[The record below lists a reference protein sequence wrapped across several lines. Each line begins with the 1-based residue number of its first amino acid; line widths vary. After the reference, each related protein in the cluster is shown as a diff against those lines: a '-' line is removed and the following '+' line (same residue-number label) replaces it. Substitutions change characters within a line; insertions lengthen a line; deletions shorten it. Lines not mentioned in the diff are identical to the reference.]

1 MRKYLLSILTLAT
14 ITINS
19 SNTAKAQ
26 PNLSQTELSC
36 IYMSAYSYNINP
48 LLLLAIAKTESGFNR
63 YAINKNKN
71 GTIDYGMFQIN
82 SSNLKRL
89 KIHPSYVI
97 NDVCFASKIA
107 AYILSSCIATYG
119 NTWKAVDCYNKGKN
133 AKNTSEYVWKTYKNL
148 ISLLN
153 QTPEIIKTS
162 YNYSQNYSYQQYYN
176 YYNQNKNT
184 EPNIE
189 EKISEFLG
197 IDKPQ

>member
-1 MRKYLLSILTLAT
+1 MKKYLLSILTAT
-14 ITINS
+14 ILIATPFS
-19 SNTAKAQ
+19 TTKAQ
-26 PNLSQTELSC
+26 PKLSQEELSC
-36 IYMSAYSYNINP
+36 IYTSAYSYRVNP

-71 GTIDYGMFQIN
+71 GTIDYGIFQIN

-89 KIHPSYVI
+89 KIHPSYVV
-97 NDVCFASKIA
+97 NDICYASKVA
-107 AYILSSCIATYG
+107 AYLLSSCMATYG

-133 AKNTSEYVWKTYKNL
+133 AKNTSWYVWKTYNNL

-162 YNYSQNYSYQQYYN
+162 YNYQQNYSYN
-176 YYNQNKNT
+176 NQNGNI
-184 EPNIE
+184 EFNIE
-189 EKISEFLG
+189 ERISEFLG